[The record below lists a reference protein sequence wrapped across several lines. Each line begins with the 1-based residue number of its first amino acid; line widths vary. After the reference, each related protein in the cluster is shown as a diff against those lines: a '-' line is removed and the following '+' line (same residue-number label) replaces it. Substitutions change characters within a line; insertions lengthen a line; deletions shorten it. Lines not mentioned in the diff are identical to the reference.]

1 MTLFD
6 DIDEVWQLWTSHPMT
21 IDFFVAIHDRLGG
34 CSDGQHIASA
44 PADAPEEDV
53 KNNYTFCQVVQ

>member
-1 MTLFD
+1 
-6 DIDEVWQLWTSHPMT
+6 MT